1 MNRHLWTY
9 GAALL
14 LAGCTLGPNYRP
26 PESASLGVPSGYAP
40 PITQPSGAR
49 SNSSAGDVPIASANL
64 VTWWRQFDDPLLTD
78 LIGRATAGNLQIAQS
93 LARLSEAREARV
105 QTDAD
110 LLPTL
115 SGSAG
120 AGRNFTHGGGLS
132 TGTTDLSLGADA
144 SWQADIFG
152 GLRRSSEAARA
163 DEASARF
170 DLEGVRTSVAA
181 EVATNYINARLAQAR
196 LQIAR
201 STLGTQEDNLQIAGW
216 RAQAGL
222 VSSLDVEQA
231 RAQRAQTAASIPLL
245 ETSYLQA
252 VARLGTLTGQAPG
265 ALRAEMVTA
274 RPIPHGPDNIAI
286 GIPAD
291 TLRRRPDVR
300 GAERQ
305 LAAAT
310 ARIGVAKASLF
321 PALSISGN
329 LDTNAATIGKLGN
342 LLTGG
347 LFAGLTQTIF
357 DAGKRNSRVRSS
369 RAAADLAFA
378 DYKQTVLSGLEEV
391 ENAVQA
397 LEAAK
402 ARKAQLAISLE
413 ASNNAAIYARSQY
426 RSGLID
432 FVTLLQS
439 EQALLSARDQ
449 LASADADQALAL
461 VRLYVALGGGW
472 QPRADDPTRTPA

>member
-1 MNRHLWTY
+1 
-9 GAALL
+9 
-14 LAGCTLGPNYRP
+14 
-26 PESASLGVPSGYAP
+26 
-40 PITQPSGAR
+40 
-49 SNSSAGDVPIASANL
+49 
-64 VTWWRQFDDPLLTD
+64 
-78 LIGRATAGNLQIAQS
+78 
-93 LARLSEAREARV
+93 
-105 QTDAD
+105 
-110 LLPTL
+110 
-115 SGSAG
+115 
-120 AGRNFTHGGGLS
+120 
-132 TGTTDLSLGADA
+132 
-144 SWQADIFG
+144 
-152 GLRRSSEAARA
+152 
-163 DEASARF
+163 
-170 DLEGVRTSVAA
+170 
-181 EVATNYINARLAQAR
+181 
-196 LQIAR
+196 
-201 STLGTQEDNLQIAGW
+201 
-216 RAQAGL
+216 
-222 VSSLDVEQA
+222 
-231 RAQRAQTAASIPLL
+231 
-245 ETSYLQA
+245 
-252 VARLGTLTGQAPG
+252 
-265 ALRAEMVTA
+265 MVIA

-329 LDTNAATIGKLGN
+329 LDTNAATLGKLGN

-378 DYKQTVLSGLEEV
+378 NYKQTVLSGLEEV

-402 ARKAQLAISLE
+402 ARQAQLAISLE

-439 EQALLSARDQ
+439 EQTLLSARDQ

-472 QPRADDPTRTPA
+472 QPRADDPMGNPA